1 MERLASALKALLTFG
16 LALHIHHK
24 FRGPPFDY
32 GALAA
37 AAAASWVGVPGPG
50 EPVLIAAGVLAA
62 QHKLDLGSVLL
73 VAWAG
78 ATAGGVVGWAL
89 GIKAGRRL
97 ITARGPLRKLRE
109 SAVERGDKVFG
120 RYAVLAILLAP
131 SWISGIHRV
140 RAGLYLPVNAAAAAL
155 WAGGIGVGAYLVGPA
170 VVDFV
175 GDLGLVTGIALVL
188 LVGGVVTAE
197 IIRRRRRRPR

>member
-1 MERLASALKALLTFG
+1 MERLPSALKALLTFG

-32 GALAA
+32 WALAA

-78 ATAGGVVGWAL
+78 ATAGGVVGWVL

-175 GDLGLVTGIALVL
+175 GDLGLATGIALVL
-188 LVGGVVTAE
+188 LVGGAVAVE
-197 IIRRRRRRPR
+197 IRRRRRRRPG